1 MSEKNSIQK
10 KRKDLFKTIQVPG
23 LGKFFTKIYSSKKIK
38 QKREDFLEAI
48 KDFKGKQRSSSK
60 AAKKVRC
67 ITITHHSLTVS
78 DLLTMLSSYTSSTSS
93 RAQIKIEQATLR
105 FAKPYPVMSQMSP
118 GFASQRKLL
127 RLKDSPNKRHGM
139 EQLHYKVKARKRA
152 DK

>member
-10 KRKDLFKTIQVPG
+10 RNKAIKTIQVPG
-23 LGKFFTKIYSSKKIK
+23 LGKFFTKVYSSKKIK
-38 QKREDFLEAI
+38 QKRKDFLEAI
-48 KDFKGKQRSSSK
+48 NAFKDKQRASSK

-67 ITITHHSLTVS
+67 ITITHHSLTIS

-127 RLKDSPNKRHGM
+127 RIKNSSNKRHGV